1 MNIPLFP
8 LNTVLYPGGPLP
20 LRVFEPRYLDMVSHS
35 MKTNTPIGVV
45 LIKSGNEVGPAPEIY
60 NVGTIA
66 EISYFHKRSDGLLG
80 ITLTGTQRFKI
91 QDAQING
98 SQLMSANVELIDKI
112 NSVALDDKNKHL
124 APILERILEQ
134 LDPPF
139 KTIERKL
146 DDAEWLSARLLELL
160 PADLDVKQTLLE
172 SNSVIERIEKI
183 ELILK
188 DAKH

>member
-35 MKTNTPIGVV
+35 MKTETPIGVI
-45 LIKSGNEVGPAPEIY
+45 LIKEGHEVGPAPEVY
-60 NVGTIA
+60 DVGTLA
-66 EISYFHKRSDGLLG
+66 EITYWHKRTDGLLG

-91 QDAQING
+91 QDIQIQK
-98 SQLMSANVELIDKI
+98 SQLISADIELIDNI
-112 NSVALDDKNKHL
+112 DVMAIDDDSNYL
-124 APILERILEQ
+124 VSILVNILEQ

-139 KTIERKL
+139 KTIERQL

-160 PADLDVKQTLLE
+160 PAELKVKQALLE
-172 SNSVIERIEKI
+172 SNSIAERLATID
-183 ELILK
+183 LILK